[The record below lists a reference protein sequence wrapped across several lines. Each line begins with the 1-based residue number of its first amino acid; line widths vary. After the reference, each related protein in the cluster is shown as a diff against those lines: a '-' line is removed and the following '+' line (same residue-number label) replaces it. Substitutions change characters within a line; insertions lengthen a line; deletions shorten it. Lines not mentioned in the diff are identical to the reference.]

1 MRIWMRGVLP
11 AAFLLATLQQAHA
24 QQQYAGDDVRD
35 IKIGGKVADLPAE
48 GYVDFSCPTDANA
61 RPSANNKPA
70 DWSAWRDCP
79 AGSDGLHALRFGFD
93 PATSRDGT
101 IVAGH
106 PVVLTAL
113 VDKDGIVA
121 GLKIDTDPKTR
132 LYLRKKAFLFG
143 PQVKARYGSDGWA
156 CTQADLAAG
165 EESVGGVHV
174 KEKCTK
180 TTQGRALTIERSLFR
195 KAGQDDKNFVD
206 ETRVTI
212 LRASANTTGSN

>member
-1 MRIWMRGVLP
+1 MRIWMRSVLP
-11 AAFLLATLQQAHA
+11 AAFLLAALQQAPA
-24 QQQYAGDDVRD
+24 QQQYVGDDVRD
-35 IKIGGKVADLPAE
+35 IKIGGKVAALPAE
-48 GYVDFSCPTDANA
+48 GYVDFSCPADANA
-61 RPSANNKPA
+61 KPSADNKPA
-70 DWSAWRDCP
+70 SWSAWHDCP

-113 VDKDGIVA
+113 IDNDGIVA

-156 CTQADLAAG
+156 CTEADLAAG

-174 KEKCTK
+174 KEKCNK
-180 TTQGRALTIERSLFR
+180 TTQGRAITIERSLYR
-195 KAGQDDKNFVD
+195 KTGQDEKNFVD

>member
-1 MRIWMRGVLP
+1 MRIGMRGVLP
-11 AAFLLATLQQAHA
+11 AALLLAAVQQAPA
-24 QQQYAGDDVRD
+24 QEYAGDDLRD
-35 IKIGGKVADLPAE
+35 LKIGGKVADLPAA
-48 GYVDFSCPTDANA
+48 GYIDFSCPTDANA
-61 RPSANNKPA
+61 KPSANNKPA

-79 AGSDGLHALRFGFD
+79 AGPDGLHALRFGFD

-113 VDKDGIVA
+113 VDNDGIVA
-121 GLKIDTDPKTR
+121 GLKIDTDPKTP

-156 CTQADLAAG
+156 CTEADLAAG

-174 KEKCTK
+174 KEKCNK
-180 TTQGRALTIERSLFR
+180 TTQGRAITIERSLYR
-195 KAGQDDKNFVD
+195 KAGQDEKNFVD

-212 LRASANTTGSN
+212 LRASTNTAGSN